1 MYRNAQINIR
11 ANGTFADD
19 FHHLL
24 IRCVIIVLGLISREI
39 KSACPEGLLY
49 ADDLTLV
56 SESLED
62 LKGKLEAW
70 KEAWESKGSRVN
82 AKIMKIRV
90 SNKNAEKIT

>member
-1 MYRNAQINIR
+1 M
-11 ANGTFADD
+11 
-19 FHHLL
+19 
-24 IRCVIIVLGLISREI
+24 SE
-39 KSACPEGLLY
+39 CPERLVY
-49 ADDLTLV
+49 ANDLTLV
-56 SESLED
+56 SEPLED